1 MQRILLLLF
10 FFLTVLF
17 ATPISAQGQDEA
29 LLNTK
34 ITADFSGQNLLQV
47 FYDLEQRYPV
57 QFFYK
62 EEWIPRTGINANFS
76 AEPLGAVLEK
86 LMNQAGLEYVQFGP
100 HALIVGRMSDIVSLE
115 SFSYADYLADVDA
128 VNNQE
133 KSIINKLSIVGDS
146 TLRPLPTSA
155 KISGTIYDVESEDVL
170 PGAQIIFPDLK
181 KQTFADSEGN
191 FEIEIPTGKHE
202 VSIEAPGHEKVST
215 FLQAY
220 SDADW
225 DIPLYYTAYQ
235 LNEVL
240 LQAESA
246 GQNKSSA
253 EAGRI
258 NISVVDIKKRPA
270 LLGEVDIVNTVLLL
284 PGVSTVG
291 ESASG
296 FNVRGGNVDQN
307 LIMQAGNIIFNSS
320 HLFGFFSV
328 FNPDVVQNVSLYKG
342 HIPAQFGGRVSSVL
356 DVEVKDGSFRTVKGT
371 GSIGLFSSK
380 FSLNGPIVKEQSSFV
395 VALRGAYP
403 NVLTGYIDNV
413 PEVSQSSSYYGDA
426 TIKLTQ
432 KLGDNG
438 KIALFGYG
446 SKDFFRF
453 SEDFGFSWDN
463 YAASLTWT
471 QIYNSQLSSKI
482 EAKAGRYFSNFFNA
496 TGVEGTTND
505 AGVNNYGFR
514 ANVQYVPNRKHNFNF
529 GVEGNY
535 YDILDNE
542 TRPFGDNSVV
552 IPRTAPKDQ
561 GLELGLYVNDDFDLN
576 DFIRFSAGLRFS
588 SFANVGPFDVNIYE
602 ENRIRTDDTRINT
615 ISYGSG
621 EQIETFANIEPRI
634 SLRIR
639 FDETSSMKASYNR
652 VNQYLHL
659 ISNTASTTPID
670 IWQVSNNYFPAQRAD
685 NYSLG
690 FFKDFGVKTWKTSLE
705 FFYRD
710 MSGLVITKDFASLLG
725 KPAIETEVLNAV
737 GYAYGSEFSIN
748 RSFGNLDLELS
759 FTYARTF
766 RKADGNPEGV
776 TVNNGEFFPADFD
789 SPININLSAK
799 WQQRSTRTFGIN
811 FLFRSG
817 RPVSAPEGVFPLYPS
832 LLVPTF
838 TERNTLRI
846 PDYHRLD
853 FSYTFDDGLV
863 NKRKFKTDLTFSVY
877 NAYGRRNPF
886 SVFFR
891 REGLE
896 YRAFTLSVLGT
907 ILPFVSYNFRF

>member
-10 FFLTVLF
+10 TFLTVLLIR
-17 ATPISAQGQDEA
+17 PLKAQSDQQA

-47 FYDLEQRYPV
+47 FYSLEQRYPV
-57 QFFYK
+57 QFFFK
-62 EEWIPRTGINANFS
+62 EEWIPREGITESFKGVA
-76 AEPLGAVLEK
+76 LGEVLKK
-86 LMNQAGLEYVQFGP
+86 LIKDQGLDYVQFGP
-100 HALIVGRMSDIVSLE
+100 SALIVGRKSDIVSLE
-115 SFSYADYLADVDA
+115 SFSYDQYVADVDA
-128 VNNQE
+128 ASKKE
-133 KSIINKLSIVGDS
+133 KSVINKLSIVGDS
-146 TLRPLPTSA
+146 TIRPLPTSA
-155 KISGTIYDVESEDVL
+155 KITGTIYDVESEDIL
-170 PGAQIIFPDLK
+170 PGAQIVFPKLQK
-181 KQTFADSEGN
+181 VAFADENGN
-191 FEIEIPTGKHE
+191 FEIDIPTGRHE

-215 FLQAY
+215 FLLAY

-225 DIPLYYTAYQ
+225 DVPLYYTAYE
-235 LNEVL
+235 LNEVVL
-240 LQAESA
+240 EGESA
-246 GQNKSSA
+246 GQNRNSA
-253 EAGRI
+253 EAGRV
-258 NISVVDIKKRPA
+258 NISIVDIKKRPA

-342 HIPAQFGGRVSSVL
+342 HIPAQYGGRVSSVL
-356 DVEVKDGSFRTVKGT
+356 DVDIKDGSFRTIKGT
-371 GSIGLFSSK
+371 GSVGLFSSK

-395 VALRGAYP
+395 IALRGAYP
-403 NVLTGYIDNV
+403 NVLTNYIDNV
-413 PEVSQSSSYYGDA
+413 PEVGQSSSYYGDA

-446 SKDFFRF
+446 SRDFFRF

-463 YAASLTWT
+463 YMASLSWT
-471 QIYNSQLSSKI
+471 QIYNSQLSSKLDI
-482 EAKAGRYFSNFFNA
+482 KAGRYFSNFFNA
-496 TGVEGTTND
+496 TGIEGTTND
-505 AGVNNYGFR
+505 AGVNNYGFK
-514 ANVQYVPNRKHNFNF
+514 ANMQYNPNRKHNFNF
-529 GVEGNY
+529 GIEGNF

-542 TRPFGDNSVV
+542 TRPFGDNSAVLA
-552 IPRTAPKDQ
+552 RTAAKDQ
-561 GLELGLYVNDDFDLN
+561 GIELGAYINDDFDLN

-588 SFANVGPFDVNIYE
+588 SFANVGPYDVNIYE
-602 ENRIRTDDTRINT
+602 ENRIRTDETLVNT
-615 ISYGSG
+615 ISYGEG
-621 EQIETFANIEPRI
+621 ETIKTFANIEPRV

-670 IWQVSNNYFPAQRAD
+670 IWQVSNDYFPAQRAD

-710 MSGLVITKDFASLLG
+710 MGGLVVTKDFASLLG
-725 KPAIETEVLNAV
+725 KPAIETEVLNAE
-737 GYAYGSEFSIN
+737 GYAYGSEFSIKRN
-748 RSFGNLDLELS
+748 FGKLDIDLS

-766 RKADGNPEGV
+766 RRAANNPEGV

-863 NKRKFKTDLTFSVY
+863 NKRRFKTDLTFSVY
-877 NAYGRRNPF
+877 NAYGRKNPF

>member
-1 MQRILLLLF
+1 MQRIFLLLCIF
-10 FFLTVLF
+10 VLLIF
-17 ATPISAQGQDEA
+17 SNPLSAQNPNEA

-34 ITADFSGQNLLQV
+34 ITASFSGQNLLQV
-47 FYDLEQRYPV
+47 FYQLEQKYPI

-62 EEWIPRTGINANFS
+62 EEWIPRDGVSSSFS
-76 AEPLGAVLEK
+76 GERLGTVLQK
-86 LMNQAGLEYVQFGP
+86 LIRDAGLDYVQFGP
-100 HALIVGRMSDIVSLE
+100 NALIVGRKSDIIALE
-115 SFSYADYLADVDA
+115 EFSYAQYLTDVDA
-128 VNNQE
+128 VDKQE

-146 TLRPLPTSA
+146 TIRPLPSSA
-155 KISGTIYDVESEDVL
+155 KISGTIYDIESEDIL
-170 PGAQIIFPDLK
+170 PGAQIIFTQLQK
-181 KQTFADSEGN
+181 GTFADENGN
-191 FEIEIPTGKHE
+191 FEIDIPTGKHE

-220 SDADW
+220 SDAKW
-225 DIPLYYTAYQ
+225 DIPLYYTSYQ

-240 LQAESA
+240 LQAEAA
-246 GQNKSSA
+246 GQNQNSA
-253 EAGRI
+253 EAGRV
-258 NISVVDIKKRPA
+258 NISIMDIKKRPA

-307 LIMQAGNIIFNSS
+307 LIMQAGNIVFNSS

-342 HIPAQFGGRVSSVL
+342 HIPAQYGGRVSSVL
-356 DVEVKDGSFRTVKGT
+356 DVDIKDGSFRTVKGT
-371 GSIGLFSSK
+371 GSVGLFSSK

-395 VALRGAYP
+395 VAVRGAYP
-403 NVLTGYIDNV
+403 NILTNYIEKV
-413 PEVSQSSSYYGDA
+413 PEVAASSSYYGDA
-426 TIKLTQ
+426 TVKLTQ
-432 KLGDNG
+432 KLGENG
-438 KIALFGYG
+438 KLALFGYG
-446 SKDFFRF
+446 SKDFFSF
-453 SEDFGFSWDN
+453 SDDFGFSWEN

-471 QIYNSQLSSKI
+471 QIYNSKLSSKV
-482 EAKAGRYFSNFFNA
+482 EAKAGRYESNFFNA
-496 TGVEGTTND
+496 TGIEGTTND
-505 AGVNNYGFR
+505 AAINNYGFR
-514 ANVQYVPNRKHNFNF
+514 ANMQFVPNRKHNLNF
-529 GVEGNY
+529 GAEGNF
-535 YDILDNE
+535 YDIQDNE
-542 TRPFGDNSVV
+542 TRPFGDNSAI
-552 IPRTAPKDQ
+552 IPRVAPKDQ
-561 GLELGLYVNDDFDLN
+561 GLELGLYINDDFDLN

-588 SFANVGPFDVNIYE
+588 TFANVGPFDVNIYQ
-602 ENRIRTDDTRINT
+602 ENQIRTPDTRVNSV
-615 ISYGSG
+615 SYGQG
-621 EQIETFANIEPRI
+621 ETIETFANLEPRI
-634 SLRIR
+634 SLRVR
-639 FDETSSMKASYNR
+639 FDETSSFKASYNR

-670 IWQVSNNYFPAQRAD
+670 IWQVSNSYFPAQRAD
-685 NYSLG
+685 NYSIGL
-690 FFKDFGVKTWKTSLE
+690 FKNFGVKTWKTSLE

-710 MSGLVITKDFASLLG
+710 MTGLVVTKDFASLLG
-725 KPAIETEVLNAV
+725 NSAIETEVLNAV

-748 RSFGNLDLELS
+748 RNFGNLELELS
-759 FTYARTF
+759 FTYARSF
-766 RKADGNPEGV
+766 RKAEGNPEGV
-776 TVNNGEFFPADFD
+776 TVNNGDFFPADFD

-853 FSYTFDDGLV
+853 LSYTFDDGLI

-877 NAYGRRNPF
+877 NAYGRKNPF

-891 REGLE
+891 RQGLE